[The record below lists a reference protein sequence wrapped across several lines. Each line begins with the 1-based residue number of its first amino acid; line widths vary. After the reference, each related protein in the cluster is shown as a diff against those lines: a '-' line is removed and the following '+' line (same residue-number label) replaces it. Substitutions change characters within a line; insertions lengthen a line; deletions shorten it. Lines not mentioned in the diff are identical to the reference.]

1 MTAYDSFRRR
11 NTALQISVFVAF
23 GLFCISAA
31 LFRNHGS
38 WYSSALLFAS
48 WVALLVCAFMLY
60 AGNRCPHCEA
70 KMRDV
75 PISCPKCGL
84 NLTSVEHDTRNI

>member
-11 NTALQISVFVAF
+11 NTALQISIFVTF
-23 GLFCISAA
+23 VLFCGSAV
-31 LFRNHGS
+31 LFRSHDS
-38 WYSSALLFAS
+38 WYSSALLFTS
-48 WVALLVCAFMLY
+48 WLALLVCAVMLY
-60 AGNRCPHCEA
+60 AGNRCPKCAA

-84 NLTSVEHDTRNI
+84 NLTSVEHDPRNI